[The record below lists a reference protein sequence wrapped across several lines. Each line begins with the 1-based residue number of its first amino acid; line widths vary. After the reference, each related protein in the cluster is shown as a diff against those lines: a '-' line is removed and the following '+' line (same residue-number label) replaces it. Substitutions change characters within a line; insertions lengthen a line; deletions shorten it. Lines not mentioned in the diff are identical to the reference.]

1 LIRGPEA
8 GLFILVLTKGLD
20 KSSWMIYNE
29 NIKVELLI
37 TFIKLMKPKKENKK
51 TVRVSEAQYQIM
63 RRDSRAKKEIKGLA
77 LMLHDKVKNWK

>member
-1 LIRGPEA
+1 
-8 GLFILVLTKGLD
+8 
-20 KSSWMIYNE
+20 
-29 NIKVELLI
+29 
-37 TFIKLMKPKKENKK
+37 MKPKKENKK